1 MLKAEGSFL
10 EVRDFGCGIPKEE
23 QDKILEPFYMVDK
36 SRSRRYGGAGLGLA
50 LTAMILKKHRVSLE
64 IQSQVGEGTR
74 MILRF
79 PSDEA

>member
-36 SRSRRYGGAGLGLA
+36 SRSKKAGGIGLGL
-50 LTAMILKKHRVSLE
+50 SLCCQIAE
-64 IQSQVGEGTR
+64 IHGWKIHIESKEGEGTR
-74 MILRF
+74 VSVLW
-79 PSDEA
+79 